1 MNVGNEYQMKWE
13 RQESGK
19 ISLRL
24 LLLTCLVNCFIAPT
38 NERTACIYDLKEKK
52 GVLEA
57 SDDSCQFIAIDL
69 YQNDNMTPE
78 QKEISILTANFHVI
92 KCIEYHE
99 KLKECKKEINYYL
112 PALHPE

>member
-24 LLLTCLVNCFIAPT
+24 LLLTCLVNCLIAPT

-52 GVLEA
+52 GV
-57 SDDSCQFIAIDL
+57 QFIAIDL